1 MPTGVLSRVDPWS
14 DQEGENVLK
23 TVCSGVRSVCFL
35 CVLCAFSVRS
45 VCALFSCVF
54 PVRSVCSSCTVQKT
68 PDIVEF
74 TSVTIIY
81 LLCLFYILLIL
92 RSSESTVK
100 AFTRS

>member
-1 MPTGVLSRVDPWS
+1 MQWCAFCVFS
-14 DQEGENVLK
+14 
-23 TVCSGVRSVCFL
+23 VRSLCFL